1 MQVKTLRKGL
11 FLDRDGVVNINNH
24 YIADSNGIEFISG
37 IFELCS
43 WAHSEEFLIV
53 IVTNQSGIG
62 RGLFTMGQYNELT
75 NWILTQFSIR
85 GCVIDLVVTSPID
98 PNDEKNS
105 EAVKFRRK
113 PLPGMILDAC
123 EILSIDPGKSVLIG
137 DSESDIEAG
146 MAAGIPTLIRI
157 AQSMPHTRATHC
169 FTSIE
174 SLLDVKEVV
183 IK

>member
-11 FLDRDGVVNINNH
+11 FLDRDGVININNH

-62 RGLFTMGQYNELT
+62 RGLFTMGQYHELT
-75 NWILTQFSIR
+75 HWILAQFLIR
-85 GCVIDLVVTSPID
+85 DCVIDLVVTSPID
-98 PNDEKNS
+98 PNDETNS

-113 PLPGMILDAC
+113 PMPGMILDAC
-123 EILSIDPGKSVLIG
+123 EILGIDPHTSILIG

-146 MAAGIPTLIRI
+146 VAAGIPTLIRI
-157 AQSMPHTRATHC
+157 AQSMPQTLATHC
-169 FTSIE
+169 FTSID
-174 SLLDVKEVV
+174 SLLEVKEVV